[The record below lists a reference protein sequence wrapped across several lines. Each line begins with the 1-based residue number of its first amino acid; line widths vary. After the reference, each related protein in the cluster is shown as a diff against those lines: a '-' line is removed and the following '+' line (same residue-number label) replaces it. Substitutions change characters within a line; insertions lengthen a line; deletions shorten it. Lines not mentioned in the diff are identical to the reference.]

1 MEIIPVVNKIDL
13 PSADVERVKKEVEN
27 VIGLDMS
34 EAVPVS
40 AKTGLNVENVLERIV
55 ELVPPP
61 EDRSDKPL
69 RCLILIPS
77 LILTKVLLLMS
88 VLWMGKSGQ
97 VWK

>member
-1 MEIIPVVNKIDL
+1 M
-13 PSADVERVKKEVEN
+13 ERVKKEVEN

-77 LILTKVLLLMS
+77 STLTKVLLLMS
-88 VLWMGKSGQ
+88 VLWMGRSGQ
-97 VWK
+97 VWR